1 MTLRKGRGEG
11 VENSMLHPFFQTSLE
26 GVGVG
31 EPTGD
36 STSNDIMI
44 ISGYISY
51 FLGRHHDSTV
61 PIVLKEKHSSNTIY
75 QLRNTRLPSLLSSLI
90 CDRWR
95 GISTP
100 SDQCSYT
107 ALHLLLHSTRV
118 LWLS

>member
-1 MTLRKGRGEG
+1 MTLRKGGGEG
-11 VENSMLHPFFQTSLE
+11 VENFVSLHPFSQTSLE

-44 ISGYISY
+44 ITGHISY

-61 PIVLKEKHSSNTIY
+61 PIVLKSSNTIY
-75 QLRNTRLPSLLSSLI
+75 QLRNNRLPSLLSSSI
-90 CDRWR
+90 CRS
-95 GISTP
+95 ISTAAA
-100 SDQCSYT
+100 YIG
-107 ALHLLLHSTRV
+107 LHLLLHSTRV